1 MGDEIKIKDIEII
14 QGGLIQIDFQNM
26 KTKETYRS
34 FCEPSTFFGMLGSSM
49 QLHYMSF
56 MDNFEVNQLD
66 IETMNLKQQK
76 EKDNKGE

>member
-1 MGDEIKIKDIEII
+1 MGDEIVIKDIEII

-49 QLHYMSF
+49 QLHYTSF

-66 IETMNLKQQK
+66 IETMKLKQQK
-76 EKDNKGE
+76 EKDNKEA